1 MWKGVLLRDILLK
14 CGVQTPAQGAHHVCF
29 VGAEVMPKGRYGT
42 SVKWHTA
49 MDPSCD
55 VMLAY
60 EQNGERLVPDH
71 GHPLRLVIP
80 GFIGGRWPPNPQP
93 PHLSP
98 PHEQPPRL
106 TSPPARHHPGRGERR
121 EAHAPSPPR
130 HTPSSGS
137 QRPLTTLTL
146 ALTPYPG

>member
-14 CGVQTPAQGAHHVCF
+14 CGVKTPAQGAHHVCF

-80 GFIGGRWPPNPQP
+80 GFIGGRWPPRPQPPRPQP
-93 PHLSP
+93 PHPAARAAASP
-98 PHEQPPRL
+98 HLAACAPP
-106 TSPPARHHPGRGERR
+106 PGVARGDERR
-121 EAHAPSPPR
+121 TRRRRPATAHPVAHGCPSQPSPSP
-130 HTPSSGS
+130 
-137 QRPLTTLTL
+137 
-146 ALTPYPG
+146 

>member
-1 MWKGVLLRDILLK
+1 MWKGVLVRDILLK
-14 CGVQTPAQGAHHVCF
+14 CGIKTPAQGAHHVCF

-42 SVKWHTA
+42 SIKWHAA
-49 MDPSCD
+49 MDPACD

-60 EQNGERLVPDH
+60 EQNGERLPPDH

-93 PHLSP
+93 PHTP

-106 TSPPARHHPGRGERR
+106 TSPPRRLRAAPGVAIGERR
-121 EAHAPSPPR
+121 TRHRRPATPHHADPS
-130 HTPSSGS
+130 
-137 QRPLTTLTL
+137 
-146 ALTPYPG
+146 YP